1 MSDYVNKFNSLFSRL
16 EKAGKYL
23 WKYLTFSLA
32 DNFFSFSKVISISIE
47 ADGIYLVYGTKAL
60 WKIKIESFR
69 RFPLEADKP
78 STPEYLASA
87 VAKYVDETEA
97 AKAKVVLCIPRSWTI
112 VQVVEFPIAV
122 KESLAN
128 VISYE
133 LDRLTPLTPDNAY
146 YDFKIIAEN
155 PEKISILLAV
165 AKKDLIDSYLEA
177 FRMKKIN
184 IRKIGIST
192 QAIGSLLKRT
202 YKEDINTLFVSLNE
216 YGYESGAIV
225 NNFTIRSISGKYV
238 SPDAPDLDKVIRETY
253 PLIDLLTKSG
263 HPVKIVINAREYE
276 NREFLQ
282 KLSNKPLF
290 NLDRDVKFNLPKGNK
305 DLSYFAVGGLI
316 ETITADESEINLL
329 SKNDRLQKKAPLF
342 LTASLFVLI
351 FLIGIFYFIAPV
363 QIGQKRIE
371 EIDRQITT
379 LKPEMKKVE
388 ALKKEADTLSA
399 ELATINRFKKQ
410 RVSSLNILREMTSL
424 LPEKTWL
431 THIKIIDTAI
441 EIDGFASSATE
452 IIPRLENSKYFQK
465 VEFASPTLR
474 DPRRNNEH
482 FVIKMELR
490 GENKSSKPEEIMK
503 KNEKKK

>member
-1 MSDYVNKFNSLFSRL
+1 MSDYINKFNSLISRL

-47 ADGIYLVYGTKAL
+47 ANGIYLVYGTKAL

-97 AKAKVVLCIPRSWTI
+97 AKAKIVLCIPRSWTI

-146 YDFKIIAEN
+146 YDFKIIAEH

-165 AKKDLIDSYLEA
+165 AKKDLIDSYVEA
-177 FRMKKIN
+177 FRVKKIN

-192 QAIGSLLKRT
+192 QAIGSLLKST
-202 YKEDINTLFVSLNE
+202 YKDIHTLFVSLNE
-216 YGYESGAIV
+216 YGYESGVIV
-225 NNFTIRSISGKYV
+225 NNFTIRSISGKYE
-238 SPDAPDLDKVIRETY
+238 SPDAPDLDKVVRETY

-263 HPVKIVINAREYE
+263 HPVKMVINAREYE
-276 NREFLQ
+276 YREFLQ
-282 KLSNKPLF
+282 KLSNRPLF

-316 ETITADESEINLL
+316 ETITAAENEMNLL
-329 SKNDRLQKKAPLF
+329 SKNDRPQKKAPLF

-351 FLIGIFYFIAPV
+351 FLIGMFYFIAPV
-363 QIGQKRIE
+363 QIGQERIE

-399 ELATINRFKKQ
+399 ELATINHFKKQ
-410 RVSSLNILREMTSL
+410 RVPSLNILREMTSL

-431 THIKIIDTAI
+431 THIKIMDTAI

-452 IIPRLENSKYFQK
+452 IIPRLENSKYFQR